1 MSEKNIFKSH
11 IFSEVKKETLYK
23 RQMTDGFA
31 DKTLH
36 QFAPLA
42 FSVVAK
48 QEYKHEMLES
58 EFIDSFLEAA
68 KLLAKASRHNNVPMP
83 GVYVFYQYSLVL
95 PVLYMVRHCMELSI
109 KRAIRLVG
117 GNPKRKHKLD
127 GLWSS
132 LVFYL
137 PEKRSVADEKVLRYM
152 HDFVKCI
159 DLLDDNGEKLRY
171 PVGND
176 KQLTQDTFYWVDC
189 VAVTETLDCFVKQL
203 NALVSVGEKGVTVQ

>member
-11 IFSEVKKETLYK
+11 IFSGIKQESLYK
-23 RQMTDGFA
+23 RQMMDGFE

-42 FSVVAK
+42 FSAVAK
-48 QEYKHEMLES
+48 QEYKYEMFES

-68 KLLAKASRHNNVPMP
+68 KMLAKASRHNSVPMP
-83 GVYVFYQYSLVL
+83 GVYVFYKYSLVL

-132 LVFYL
+132 FLSKL
-137 PEKRSVADEKVLRYM
+137 PKERTSEDEEVLRYM
-152 HDFVKCI
+152 HDFVKYI

-171 PVGND
+171 PEGND
-176 KQLTQDTFYWVDC
+176 QELSQDIFYWVDS

-203 NALVSVGEKGVTVQ
+203 NALVSVGEKGVTTQ

>member
-1 MSEKNIFKSH
+1 MSERNIFKSH
-11 IFSEVKKETLYK
+11 IFSGVKQESLYK
-23 RQMTDGFA
+23 RQMMDGFE

-42 FSVVAK
+42 FSAVVK
-48 QEYKHEMLES
+48 QEYKYEMFES
-58 EFIDSFLEAA
+58 EFIDSFLESA
-68 KLLAKASRHNNVPMP
+68 KLLAKVSRHDNVPMP
-83 GVYVFYQYSLVL
+83 GVYVFYKYSLVL

-117 GNPKRKHKLD
+117 GNPKRTHKLE

-132 LVFYL
+132 LVSYL
-137 PEKRSVADEKVLRYM
+137 PEKRSVADEKVLRCMQKY
-152 HDFVKCI
+152 VKYI

-171 PVGND
+171 PEGND

-203 NALVSVGEKGVTVQ
+203 NALVSVGEKGVTV